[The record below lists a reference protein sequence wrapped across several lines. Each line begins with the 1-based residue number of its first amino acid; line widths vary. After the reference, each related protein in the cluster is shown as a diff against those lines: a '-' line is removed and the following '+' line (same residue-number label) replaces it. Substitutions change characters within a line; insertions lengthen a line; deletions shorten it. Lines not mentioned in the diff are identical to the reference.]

1 MYHIY
6 GVSTSK
12 SDAFGWYGMCAIL
25 LGYALTSF
33 RWIPAGGAVYL
44 ILNVT
49 GSAGLLLVSYR
60 KKVWQN
66 VVLNFAWLIIAVVGI
81 ALAVTK
87 IV

>member
-6 GVSTSK
+6 KVSTSK

-25 LGYALTSF
+25 LGYTLTSF

-81 ALAVTK
+81 TLAATK
-87 IV
+87 II